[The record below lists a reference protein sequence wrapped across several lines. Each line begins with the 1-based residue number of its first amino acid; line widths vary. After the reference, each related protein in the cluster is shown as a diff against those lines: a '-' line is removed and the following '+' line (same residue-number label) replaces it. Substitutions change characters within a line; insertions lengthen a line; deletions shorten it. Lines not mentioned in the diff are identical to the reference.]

1 MYESEQLNRGTLGA
15 GFMAVQCTRE
25 QGAVEMCAQR
35 EERVSEAPSKSVPR
49 CCLQD
54 CRLSSAVSHLY
65 FSSGAAVPTQTTYFE
80 TKAS

>member
-1 MYESEQLNRGTLGA
+1 
-15 GFMAVQCTRE
+15 MAAQCTGG
-25 QGAVEMCAQR
+25 QGAVQMCAQR
-35 EERVSEAPSKSVPR
+35 EERVSEAPSKPVPR
-49 CCLQD
+49 CCLRG